1 MPPFRVVLAN
11 HQTLFLQSIRK
22 NLGEI
27 SDLEVEEEVYSA
39 PKLLEFLK
47 KSPTDMVI
55 LDIGNLEDL
64 NLIKTIRR
72 IYPEVKILVLTMA
85 ESEDFLVRAILARAD
100 GYLLKANAYPELI
113 MAITK
118 IRQKGYFYCDMISD
132 KMADIIRK
140 ISRMNSKFVQKP
152 LTDKQIKILTLRCE
166 SKTGKEIAELLSLSA
181 STVKN
186 VIITIKKKLN
196 LKTQFDLVE
205 YAIKQGYI
213 KRDKN
218 AK

>member
-27 SDLEVEEEVYSA
+27 PDLEVNEEIYGS
-39 PKLLEFLK
+39 PGLLEFLK

-55 LDIGNLEDL
+55 LDVGDLEQLDL
-64 NLIKTIRR
+64 VKKIKR
-72 IYPEVKILVLTMA
+72 IYPEVKVLVLTMA
-85 ESEDFLVRAILARAD
+85 GSEEFLLGAILARAD
-100 GYLLKANAYPELI
+100 GYLFKENVYSELLI
-113 MAITK
+113 AITK
-118 IRQKGYFYCDMISD
+118 IRQKGSFYCDIISD
-132 KMADIIRK
+132 KMADIIRRMDSK
-140 ISRMNSKFVQKP
+140 IVQKR
-152 LTDKQIKILTLRCE
+152 LTSKQIKILTLRCE
-166 SKTGKEIAELLSLSA
+166 SKTGKEIAELLTISP

-196 LKTQFDLVE
+196 LKTQFDLVQ

-213 KRDKN
+213 KRDK
-218 AK
+218 KTT